1 MTLDQAELGRRLE
14 ELARA
19 YRVPGACLAVHAG
32 GRTTLAA
39 AGVLNRGTGV
49 QATTDSLFQIG
60 SITKTLTTTLVMQL
74 VDEGLLDLDEPVVK
88 ALPKFKVADPDVTAS
103 VTMRHL
109 LTHTSGIQGD
119 VFADVGRGDDVLE
132 RFVARLAELGQSH
145 PIGATQSYCNT
156 GFAVAGRVIEVLTG
170 QLWDTALRE
179 RLLAPLG
186 MDRTFTLP
194 EDVLRFRAAMGH
206 LPVPDGTVDDWP
218 RPAPRWDIPRSAGPA
233 GIVVATAE
241 DLVAFARM
249 HLADGVAADGTRVL
263 SATSAQAMREP
274 QVAVPDRWTIADH
287 WGLGW
292 FLPTWEGRTLYG
304 HDGGTIGQSAF
315 LRILPDRDVVIVLLT
330 NGGRT
335 RELFRAV
342 ANEILPQ
349 TAGLRVPG
357 PPQPP
362 AERIPVDLADWYGSY
377 ERHGVRMD
385 LTPCEDGTPHLTV
398 TPTEGLAGL
407 EEPPHRMPLRAVD
420 PDAGLF
426 VTREQDVAA
435 WTPVVLYTL
444 TDNSRYIH
452 LGGRATPKTG

>member
-1 MTLDQAELGRRLE
+1 MTLDQAELGRRLQ
-14 ELARA
+14 ELARE

-49 QATTDSLFQIG
+49 QTTTDSLFQIG

-88 ALPKFKVADPDVTAS
+88 VLPEFKVADPDVTAS

-119 VFADVGRGDDVLE
+119 VFTDVGRGDDVLE
-132 RFVARLAELGQSH
+132 RFIARLADLGQSH

-186 MDRTFTLP
+186 MDYTFTLP

-206 LPVPDGTVDDWP
+206 LPVPDGEVDDWP
-218 RPAPRWDIPRSAGPA
+218 RPAPRWGVPRSAGPA

-249 HLADGVAADGTRVL
+249 HLADGTAADGTRVL
-263 SATSAQAMREP
+263 SATSARMMREP

-315 LRILPDRDVVIVLLT
+315 LRILPDRDVVIVLLA

-342 ANEILPQ
+342 ANEVLPES
-349 TAGLRVPG
+349 AGLRVPG

-362 AERIPVDLADWYGSY
+362 AEPIPVDLAGWYGSY
-377 ERHGVRMD
+377 ERHGVHMD

-398 TPTEGLAGL
+398 TLNEGLAGL
-407 EEPPHRMPLRAVD
+407 EESPHRMPLTAVD

-426 VTREQDVAA
+426 VTREQDFAA

-444 TDNSRYIH
+444 SDSSRYIH
-452 LGGRATPKTG
+452 FGGRATPKTG